1 MQIDKKIL
9 EEKSKILKVLAHPI
23 RLCIVKGLL
32 DQGENNVSYMQG
44 CLDIPQSTLSQH
56 LSKLKAAGIIDSK
69 RSGTEVFYSV
79 IDKQTIRIINTI
91 FVE

>member
-9 EEKSKILKVLAHPI
+9 EEKAKILKSLSHPI

-32 DQGENNVSYMQG
+32 EQGSNNVSHMQG

-56 LSKLKAAGIIDSK
+56 LSNLKSASIIDSE
-69 RSGTEVFYSV
+69 RNGTEVYYRV
-79 IDKQTIRIINTI
+79 IDEEAIKIINAI
-91 FVE
+91 FEK

>member
-1 MQIDKKIL
+1 MQVDKKIL
-9 EEKSKILKVLAHPI
+9 EEKAKILKVLAHPI

>member
-9 EEKSKILKVLAHPI
+9 EEKANILKALAHPI

-56 LSKLKAAGIIDSK
+56 LSKLKAAGIIESN
-69 RSGTEVFYSV
+69 RNGTEVFYNV
-79 IDKQTIRIINTI
+79 IDKQVIKIIDAI